1 MFCYNCGCR
10 LSEHDFCTS
19 CGADVARYKKIMS
32 IANMYYNDGL
42 AKAKVRDLTGAIT
55 SLRQCLKFNKNHI
68 EARNLLGLV
77 YFEMGEVVAALSEWV
92 ISKNLK
98 PDKNIADDYINV
110 IQSSAGRL
118 DSMNQTIKK
127 YNQALYYCQ
136 QDSKDLAIIQ
146 LKKVLSMNSKFVRAH
161 QLLALLYI
169 DSEQWERA
177 RRELT
182 KCMDI
187 DRNNTQTLYYM
198 KEVEKIL
205 APDETGRVSRK
216 KADES
221 VRYQSDNEVIIQP
234 LGISEPKRSGAGTLL
249 NIGIGLMIGAAAVY
263 FLVVPAVKTNVQ
275 NKSQQTITEIGNQI
289 DEKNNTITSLE
300 NANRDLQEE
309 NDRLNTELQQYVG
322 TNGTLE
328 SMDTLLSVA
337 AAYLTEGNVEQTA
350 QALEEISVSLVLEET
365 SESFQNLYNALMAD
379 VAPLMA
385 KTNYDEGYTYYQN
398 QNYADAAVSM
408 QKAVDYLTKLSDFD
422 HTLDY
427 AWYYLGQ
434 SYRLTDEKEKAVE
447 SYTKF
452 VELQPGTDRARRAQ
466 SYIDE
471 LSE

>member
-19 CGADVARYKKIMS
+19 CGVDVARYKKIMS

-98 PDKNIADDYINV
+98 PEKNIADDYINV

-118 DSMNQTIKK
+118 DSLNQTIKK

-146 LKKVLSMNSKFVRAH
+146 LKKVLSMNTKFVRAH

-169 DSEQWERA
+169 DSEQWEKA
-177 RRELT
+177 RRELV

-205 APDETGRVSRK
+205 APDETGRVAKRK
-216 KADES
+216 AEDS
-221 VRYQSDNEVIIQP
+221 VRYQSDNEIIIQP
-234 LGISEPKRSGAGTLL
+234 MGISEPKRSGASTLL
-249 NIGIGLMIGAAAVY
+249 NMGIGLLIGAAAVY

-275 NKSQQTITEIGNQI
+275 NQAQQNVAQIGNQI
-289 DEKNNTITSLE
+289 DEKNNTITALE
-300 NANRDLQEE
+300 NTNKDLQAE
-309 NDRLNTELQQYVG
+309 NDRLNEQLQQYVG
-322 TNGTLE
+322 TDGTLE
-328 SMDTLLSVA
+328 SMDTLLAAA
-337 AAYLTEGNVEQTA
+337 AAYMKEKDAQQTA
-350 QALEEISVSLVLEET
+350 QSLEEIKDSVVLEET
-365 SESFQNLYNALMAD
+365 SESFQKLYDALVKAVGPE
-379 VAPLMA
+379 VAQ
-385 KTNYDEGYTYYQN
+385 TSYDAGYASYQA
-398 QNYADAAVSM
+398 QKYEEAAVSL
-408 QKAVDYLTKLSDFD
+408 QKAVDYDPELAD
-422 HTLDY
+422 
-427 AWYYLGQ
+427 AWYYLGRA
-434 SYRLTDEKEKAVE
+434 YHLTDEKEKAIE
-447 SYTKF
+447 SYEKF
-452 VELQPGTDRARRAQ
+452 VEMLPNTQRAGNARR
-466 SYIDE
+466 YIEE

>member
-19 CGADVARYKKIMS
+19 CGVDVIRYKKIMS

-77 YFEMGEVVAALSEWV
+77 YFEMGEVVAALSECV

-98 PDKNIADDYINV
+98 PEKNIADDYINV

-118 DSMNQTIKK
+118 DSLNQTIKK

-146 LKKVLSMNSKFVRAH
+146 LKKVLSMNTKFVRAH

-169 DSEQWERA
+169 DSEQWEKA
-177 RRELT
+177 RRELV

-198 KEVEKIL
+198 KEVERIL
-205 APDETGRVSRK
+205 TPDETGRVTKRK
-216 KADES
+216 GEDS

-234 LGISEPKRSGAGTLL
+234 MGFSEPKRSGAGTLL
-249 NIGIGLMIGAAAVY
+249 NMGIGLLIGAAAVY

-275 NKSQQTITEIGNQI
+275 NQAQQDVAQIGNQI
-289 DEKNNTITSLE
+289 DEKNNMITSLE
-300 NANRDLQEE
+300 NTNKDLQAE
-309 NDRLNTELQQYVG
+309 NNRLSEQLQQYVG
-322 TNGTLE
+322 TDGTLE
-328 SMDTLLSVA
+328 SMDALLTA
-337 AAYLTEGNVEQTA
+337 ATVYMTEKDAQQTA
-350 QALEEISVSLVLEET
+350 QSLESIEDSIVLEET
-365 SESFQNLYNALMAD
+365 SESFRNLYEALVKAVGPE
-379 VAPLMA
+379 VAQA
-385 KTNYDEGYTYYQN
+385 SYDAGYASYQS
-398 QNYADAAVSM
+398 QKYEEAAVSL
-408 QKAVDYLTKLSDFD
+408 QKAVDYDPELAD
-422 HTLDY
+422 
-427 AWYYLGQ
+427 AWYYLGRA
-434 SYRLTDEKEKAVE
+434 YHLTDEKEKAVE
-447 SYTKF
+447 CYEKF
-452 VELQPGTDRARRAQ
+452 VEMLPNTQRAGNARR
-466 SYIDE
+466 YIEE